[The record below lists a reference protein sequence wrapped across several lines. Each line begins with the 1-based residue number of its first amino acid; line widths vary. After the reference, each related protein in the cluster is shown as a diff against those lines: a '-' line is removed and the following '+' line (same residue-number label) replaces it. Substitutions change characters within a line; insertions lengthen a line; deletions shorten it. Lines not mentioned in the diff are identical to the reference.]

1 MLNKVQLIGRL
12 GKDPEMKYTSSGDP
26 MVNFTLATSEYGRDR
41 EGNRQD
47 RTEWHNISVFGKM
60 AEVCNSYIRKGSLV
74 YLEGAIQ
81 TRKYQDKNG
90 NDRYIT
96 SINARTVQF
105 LDKKGE
111 NSGYDDGYQQ
121 QQPRQNAPR
130 QNNNNNNNMSDDDY
144 GSPFPSEASALDD
157 MPF

>member
-12 GKDPEMKYTSSGDP
+12 GRDPEMKYTASGDP
-26 MVNFTLATSEYGRDR
+26 IANFSVATSEFTRDR
-41 EGNRQD
+41 DGNRGE
-47 RTEWHNISVFGKM
+47 RTEWHNISVFGKI
-60 AEVCNSYIRKGSLV
+60 AEVCNTYIRKGSLV
-74 YLEGAIQ
+74 YIEGSLN
-81 TRKYQDKNG
+81 TRKWQDKNG
-90 NDRYIT
+90 QDRYTT

-111 NSGYDDGYQQ
+111 NGGFDNDYQQ
-121 QQPRQNAPR
+121 NRSNAPR
-130 QNNNNNNNMSDDDY
+130 QQQAMPDDDY